1 MTYRRLHPWN
11 VGIASPPA
19 RAGRGRTSCT
29 TGGSSER
36 SFDRATAS
44 RRSTSRRGT
53 GSTSRA
59 PRASSSSAAAACG
72 SRSRRAGR
80 TWRSTCFGDGAP
92 SPSRERSLAIGG
104 NGHPGAVE
112 RPEEARLRM
121 VAEQIESRGV
131 PTPDVLQALTK
142 VPRHLFVPE
151 PLLPHAHGDTPLAIG
166 SGQTISQP
174 FIVAFMTDLLRPGAE
189 SKVLE
194 VGTGSGYQSAI
205 LSEMGAE
212 LFTIEI
218 VDTLAEAA
226 KVRLTELGYGR
237 IHFRAGDGYRG

>member
-1 MTYRRLHPWN
+1 
-11 VGIASPPA
+11 
-19 RAGRGRTSCT
+19 
-29 TGGSSER
+29 
-36 SFDRATAS
+36 
-44 RRSTSRRGT
+44 
-53 GSTSRA
+53 
-59 PRASSSSAAAACG
+59 
-72 SRSRRAGR
+72 
-80 TWRSTCFGDGAP
+80 
-92 SPSRERSLAIGG
+92 
-104 NGHPGAVE
+104 
-112 RPEEARLRM
+112 M

-131 PTPDVLQALTK
+131 QTPDVLQAMRK

-151 PLLPHAHGDTPLAIG
+151 PLLPHAHEDTPLGIG

-237 IHFRAGDGYRG
+237 IHFRAGDGYRGWPEEAPFDAIIVTAAPESLPGPLVDQIAIGGRLVLPMGTSDQSLWLITRTADGVRREEVLPVRFVPMTGEAQRPHEP